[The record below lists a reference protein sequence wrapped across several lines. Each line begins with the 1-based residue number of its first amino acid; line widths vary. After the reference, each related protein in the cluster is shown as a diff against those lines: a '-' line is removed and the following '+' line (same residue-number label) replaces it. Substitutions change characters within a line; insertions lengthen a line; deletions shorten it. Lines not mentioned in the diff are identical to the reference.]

1 MSEPPVPSLAD
12 LLRAYER
19 SLIAKVQ
26 LSEFLSWGTGITASF
41 KANVAEHEAMER
53 AYLADLV
60 ERRRSA

>member
-1 MSEPPVPSLAD
+1 MSEAPVPTLRD

-26 LSEFLSWGTGITASF
+26 LSEYLSWGTGIIASF
-41 KANVAEHEAMER
+41 KANVAEHEAMEK

-60 ERRRSA
+60 ERRRIA